1 MIWSNPRFSK
11 SVSTNVA
18 KAFFQMVTKHFPGSH
33 KLHKIFHRNTVQVSY
48 NCMNNMSKIIKGH
61 HKKVISKPSEQQ
73 PKCNWR
79 KKLGCPMKGNCQVND
94 VVYKC
99 DVTRPLPK
107 KVYFGTE
114 EGEWKNRFYCLKLL
128 FEQKR
133 YSNNTTLSSYIWH
146 LKSVSSET
154 PSLKWSVLRSIPPY

>member
-1 MIWSNPRFSK
+1 
-11 SVSTNVA
+11 
-18 KAFFQMVTKHFPGSH
+18 MVTKHFPESH
-33 KLHKIFHRNTVQVSY
+33 KLHKIFHCNTVQVSY

-146 LKSVSSET
+146 LKIVSSET